1 MNTERI
7 TAEEARNMA
16 EVYSNM
22 DNILRD
28 IEQAAI
34 DGIFNKRFIR
44 IVDKD
49 VAKLEKLGFEVEV
62 DKEEKFPYNVV
73 W

>member
-22 DNILRD
+22 DDMLRD

-34 DGIFNKRFIR
+34 DGQFNKRFIR

>member
-1 MNTERI
+1 MENI

-22 DNILRD
+22 DDMLRD

-34 DGIFNKRFIR
+34 DGKFNKRFIR

-49 VAKLEKLGFEVEV
+49 VVKLEQLGFEVAV
-62 DKEEKFPYNVV
+62 DKEERFPYNVV